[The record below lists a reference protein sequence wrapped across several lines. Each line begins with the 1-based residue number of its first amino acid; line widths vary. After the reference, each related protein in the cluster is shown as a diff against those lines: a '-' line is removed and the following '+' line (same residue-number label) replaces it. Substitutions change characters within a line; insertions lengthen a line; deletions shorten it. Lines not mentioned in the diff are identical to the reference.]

1 MTARKKRSPTRRAV
15 KSAGTSLDRFLAD
28 HPPSIRTL
36 TKQLRTIVR
45 TTLPQSE
52 ETLQPKRKLLS
63 YHLPHGKT
71 KSHCCS
77 IAPMD
82 DQVRLLF
89 PHGAFLSDRG
99 GERESSRSQQKFYVV
114 RSRSDIRQKL
124 FRTLIAE
131 SAIYLLFKQ
140 TLL

>member
-1 MTARKKRSPTRRAV
+1 MVKKQ
-15 KSAGTSLDRFLAD
+15 KSKRTPRISGTVPINRFLSK
-28 HPPSIRTL
+28 HPPAIRTL
-36 TKQLRTIVR
+36 TKQIRSIVR

-52 ETLQPKRKLLS
+52 ELLQAKRKVLS
-63 YHLPHGKT
+63 YHLPHGKQ

-89 PHGAFLSDRG
+89 PLGAYLSDPDG
-99 GERESSRSQQKFYVV
+99 HLESNGSQQKYYVV
-114 RSRSDIRQKL
+114 RTRSDIRQKL
-124 FRTLIAE
+124 FRTFIAE

>member
-1 MTARKKRSPTRRAV
+1 MAIKKHKTKRISRKPGSVP
-15 KSAGTSLDRFLAD
+15 LDRFLAE
-28 HPPSIRTL
+28 HPPAIRLL
-36 TKQLRTIVR
+36 TKQIRSIVR

-52 ETLQPKRKLLS
+52 ETLQPKRKILS
-63 YHLPHGKT
+63 YHLPHGRG

-82 DQVRLLF
+82 DEVRLLF
-89 PHGAFLSDRG
+89 PLGSYLSDPG
-99 GERESSRSQQKFYVV
+99 GRLEGNGSSLKFYTV
-114 RSRSDIRQKL
+114 RSRHDIRQKL